1 MVRKKEENVK
11 ENEARE
17 LLDYDTFQELVDGTP
32 LLKGFPVMVEPAQLT
47 SGQQVQIGLASGVM
61 DDHFQLLQKLEDSKP
76 DDYNYRLAQAEA
88 ELILTLRGV
97 LNELLIGA
105 DKIEDM
111 EEERKPVSEWLK
123 GRSMN
128 VMYVALTTVL
138 AWYRGQLGKYEAS
151 VVSSQPGR

>member
-1 MVRKKEENVK
+1 MVRKKEEDVK

-61 DDHFQLLQKLEDSKP
+61 DDHLQLLQKLEDSKP

>member
-1 MVRKKEENVK
+1 MVRKKEEDVK

-17 LLDYDTFQELVDGTP
+17 LLNYDTFQELVDGTP